1 MILGYWRRGPL
12 MRKTHILAD
21 ATRRP
26 SCGVPIY
33 PDTRLVRVSGA
44 LPHVECRR
52 CLIVER
58 KRARLRVAAID
69 RRLDGKDGAQRDAFE
84 KAR

>member
-1 MILGYWRRGPL
+1 

-33 PDTRLVRVSGA
+33 PDTRLVRISGA

-52 CLIVER
+52 CLRHFAADLRRNLVE
-58 KRARLRVAAID
+58 VE
-69 RRLDGKDGAQRDAFE
+69 RRLDGKDAAQRDAFD